1 MADANLVER
10 MSPELELLLPLLDER
25 ARRLVLG
32 AVARAAGEGGIGT
45 VAGVTGASWQTVANG
60 AAELAS
66 GDSAAPGRVRR
77 PGAGRRKLADK
88 DPGLVPALR
97 ALVEESTRGD
107 PCSPLLW
114 TTLSV
119 QGIARELAGRGHR
132 CGKNTVARLLAA
144 DGLSLQG
151 NSRVI
156 EGRGHP
162 DRDAPSPGSLSRA
175 RLAPPPGRRA
185 RPSGAAPEASS
196 AAPSETVASRTRR
209 RASRSRTGSMT

>member
-77 PGAGRRKLADK
+77 PGAGRRELADK

-97 ALVEESTRGD
+97 ALVGESTRGD
-107 PCSPLLW
+107 PC
-114 TTLSV
+114 
-119 QGIARELAGRGHR
+119 
-132 CGKNTVARLLAA
+132 
-144 DGLSLQG
+144 
-151 NSRVI
+151 
-156 EGRGHP
+156 
-162 DRDAPSPGSLSRA
+162 
-175 RLAPPPGRRA
+175 PPPLVAA
-185 RPSGAAPEASS
+185 RS
-196 AAPSETVASRTRR
+196 VAGTPP
-209 RASRSRTGSMT
+209 

>member
-1 MADANLVER
+1 MAEANLVGR

-32 AVARAAGEGGIGT
+32 AVARAAGEGGT
-45 VAGVTGASWQTVANG
+45 AAVAAAAGASWQTVANG

-77 PGAGRRKLADK
+77 PGAGRKKLADA

-97 ALVEESTRGD
+97 ELVEESARGD

-119 QGIARELAGRGHR
+119 RDIAGELTARGHR
-132 CGKNTVARLLAA
+132 CGKNAVRGVLLAE
-144 DGLSLQG
+144 GFSLQG
-151 NSRVI
+151 NSRT
-156 EGRGHP
+156 R
-162 DRDAPSPGSLSRA
+162 
-175 RLAPPPGRRA
+175 
-185 RPSGAAPEASS
+185 
-196 AAPSETVASRTRR
+196 SEEHT
-209 RASRSRTGSMT
+209 